1 MSAQLEAES
10 AESAE
15 RLPVLE
21 LTAQDAVWIDHAAD
35 SAVRAWWP
43 ERLLEILDV
52 LAAELRRHPETA
64 AAAEVTAAHC
74 AAALARYIGG
84 RVVYLPLGGDLDAA
98 VIRLRIYRAWLGWT
112 GDQARFVD
120 SMIRAHRVSHDTVYA
135 AIREFRA
142 RHLALA
148 QGRLF

>member
-1 MSAQLEAES
+1 MSAQPADLPEP
-10 AESAE
+10 E

-21 LTAQDAVWIDHAAD
+21 LTTPDAVWIDHAAD

-64 AAAEVTAAHC
+64 AAAEDTAAHC
-74 AAALARYIGG
+74 AAAIARYVGG
-84 RVVYLPLGGDLDAA
+84 RVVYLPLGDELGSA
-98 VIRLRIYRAWLGWT
+98 VIKLRIYRAWLSWQ

-120 SMIRAHRVSHDTVYA
+120 GMIRLHRVSHDTVYA

-142 RHLALA
+142 RHLALV